1 MNIYIS
7 GINSISAIEKFSMDM
22 AVPEK
27 QDLQDMYA
35 YIASK
40 EPVYKE
46 IINPMLLR
54 RMSRVMKMGL
64 ASALLCLKDA
74 GKDMPEAIITS
85 TGLGCVE
92 DSDKFL
98 TSLIENNET
107 MLNPTP
113 FIQSTHNTI
122 GAQIALQLKCY
133 GYNSTYAGRGACFE
147 MALLDSLMLLE
158 EKEVNNVLVGGYD
171 ELTPNMITILY
182 RLGMFRSKARNDGI
196 IPGEGASF
204 ALLSNEKG
212 KNDYA
217 CIKGVSLLNEKI
229 SMAKQI
235 ESFLSEHELSIGK
248 IDSFMLGTNEK
259 DSQNENYKELINN
272 FDKSSNIVWFK
283 HLNGEYPTS
292 SSFALWLAVSCIKNQ
307 CIPDVA
313 ILRKGHT
320 KAPDNMLVINH
331 TMGNQ
336 YSVILLSKC

>member
-7 GINSISAIEKFSMDM
+7 GINSISAIEKFSNEMT
-22 AVPEK
+22 VPEK
-27 QDLQDMYA
+27 QALQDIYA
-35 YIASK
+35 YLATK

-74 GKDMPEAIITS
+74 GIEIPEAIITS

-147 MALLDSLMLLE
+147 MALLDSLMLLD

-171 ELTPNMITILY
+171 ELTPNLITILY
-182 RLGMFRSKARNDGI
+182 RLGMFRGSSRNDGK
-196 IPGEGASF
+196 IPGEGAAF

-229 SMAKQI
+229 CMVEQV
-235 ESFLSEHELSIGK
+235 ESFLSEHNLSLAK

-259 DSQNENYKELINN
+259 DIQNKNYKDLINN
-272 FDKSSNIVWFK
+272 FNPTSNIAWFK

-292 SSFALWLAVSCIKNQ
+292 SSFAFWLAASCLKNR
-307 CIPDVA
+307 CFPDIA
-313 ILRKGHT
+313 ILRKGQIT
-320 KAPDNMLVINH
+320 ALDQMLVINH